1 MILACLSRSSKRSSR
16 IRSSGTW
23 TGFSAPTAP
32 NSTAATPSSR
42 RRCRSSQIR
51 TQAYLCA
58 ADSPSSPPLVVAQ
71 TVRSRCVE
79 NLRARRGLHHRPQRT
94 SSSERQAE
102 EYPGHTA
109 ACSATVCN
117 ECGDSCDIR
126 VVTPDLG
133 DAEDEPSLSAG
144 ESTQTA
150 STAGRA
156 RRLCY
161 PSSWRAAPCG
171 PVSIVFQEKKSS
183 CDVPVPSGP

>member
-1 MILACLSRSSKRSSR
+1 VILACLSRSSKRSSR
-16 IRSSGTW
+16 IRSSRHMDGVFGTY
-23 TGFSAPTAP
+23 SAQLHRCDPQQQTALP
-32 NSTAATPSSR
+32 LIPDTDAGVPLR
-42 RRCRSSQIR
+42 REVPLCR
-51 TQAYLCA
+51 
-58 ADSPSSPPLVVAQ
+58 
-71 TVRSRCVE
+71 

-102 EYPGHTA
+102 EYSGHTA

-171 PVSIVFQEKKSS
+171 PVPIVFQEKKSS